1 MDILG
6 SLLLQLSSFFE
17 RGGPLMWLLALLS
30 LLIWSGLLEQLFYL
44 REISPKLSREA
55 QKLAQQP
62 AGLRLEQL
70 RRMLL
75 SRAQNRLQR
84 LLPVLRTLVVL
95 CPLLGLT
102 GTVLG
107 MIQVFDSIAIL
118 GTAEPRAMS
127 SGISAA
133 VLSTMA
139 GLMIALPGLY
149 LVNLVEQRIQ
159 RIMHRLRLESTPLA
173 ETA

>member
-1 MDILG
+1 MFHTA
-6 SLLLQLSSFFE
+6 LLQLSSFFE

-30 LLIWSGLLEQLFYL
+30 LLIWSGLLEQLFFL
-44 REISPKLSREA
+44 REITPKLSGEA
-55 QKLAQQP
+55 RNLAQQP
-62 AGLRLEQL
+62 AGLQLEAL
-70 RRMLL
+70 RRRLL
-75 SRAQNRLQR
+75 SRARNRLQR
-84 LLPVLRTLVVL
+84 LLPVLRTLVLL

-107 MIQVFDSIAIL
+107 MIEVFDSIAIL

-139 GLMIALPGLY
+139 GLMVALPGLY
-149 LVNLVEQRIQ
+149 LVNLVEHRIQ
-159 RIMHRLRLESTPLA
+159 RILHRLRLESTPVTEA
-173 ETA
+173 A